1 VCEIERERE
10 REREREELWMRRDS
24 LCDPEGV
31 RKQNTTKPKRKKEKE
46 KKKRDPYGLN
56 SDVALS
62 VFSVVLFPNPREIS
76 SFFTVYLLPFFCIL
90 F

>member
-46 KKKRDPYGLN
+46 KKKGIPTG
-56 SDVALS
+56 
-62 VFSVVLFPNPREIS
+62 
-76 SFFTVYLLPFFCIL
+76 
-90 F
+90 